1 MPRPDGTT
9 YVCGLSG
16 EAPLPIDPAHV
27 NTEDGDPEKLRA
39 MTALF
44 TPDFG
49 NAEVL
54 TSQASYR
61 PATQDGMPLIGAVPG
76 IAGAYVATGYSVWG
90 MLNEPATGK
99 AMAELILDGAASS
112 IDI

>member
-1 MPRPDGTT
+1 
-9 YVCGLSG
+9 
-16 EAPLPIDPAHV
+16 V